1 MRRGDGV
8 ASLRYV
14 GFATDVR
21 RWLVLNG
28 GRRGHGWI
36 TICPAWCAVS
46 IVEALVLVEVKYHQ
60 HLCEPKSLGVQ
71 LYPTGFVAATLPL
84 DHPGFI
90 RSRVA
95 RPGPQGSG
103 LAGGVLAVRVADLVV
118 VDGVDGAELLVPGAV
133 GSVRDGDMVAWCTVV
148 AVTPAVL
155 DEAGRIAARG
165 WLPDHVRLGRLE
177 EYLGEGVVEQVVAAA
192 PAPTRRERQRLMSLP
207 LVARLV
213 LAMTL
218 LPNASCVEAFAQLVG
233 VLPRLPW
240 APGWQLPQSTVV
252 TAWRRRLG
260 VAPMKALF
268 ARIAGHIVATTA
280 PGALWQGLRVCTL
293 DGCQVKVPDSEQNRA
308 AFGSSGT
315 ADDNAAFPMARVVLA
330 VARAGRALLAATVD
344 ASRVG
349 EQPLTAR
356 LVATHPD
363 LFTPNDV
370 YVLDRNFFS
379 IDLVEAMHRRGTG
392 AHLVIRMKAGIR
404 LPMIKR
410 LSDGDYLS
418 WIRTPDKRML
428 TVRVVEYDVVK
439 SDGAT
444 SELFCL
450 LTTLTDEQR
459 YSKHDIA
466 DLYSQRWSAAETTIG
481 ENKSTITDA
490 GPSRGPILRSETPA
504 LAYQEIWAWL
514 TATQLVRRAA
524 HAAALAG
531 NAHTDEI
538 SFTTVRREAIRSMSQ
553 SQVTA
558 TTPASVR
565 QRAASHAHRHI
576 LANKVITGRD
586 RHSPRQQKWR
596 PRFPH
601 ASTTKSTSRGP
612 LTPRFGLCHN
622 DNP

>member
-1 MRRGDGV
+1 M
-8 ASLRYV
+8 
-14 GFATDVR
+14 
-21 RWLVLNG
+21 
-28 GRRGHGWI
+28 
-36 TICPAWCAVS
+36 
-46 IVEALVLVEVKYHQ
+46 
-60 HLCEPKSLGVQ
+60 
-71 LYPTGFVAATLPL
+71 YPTRFVAATLPL
-84 DHPGFI
+84 DHSGFV
-90 RSRVA
+90 RSRVV
-95 RPGPQGSG
+95 RPGPQGSA

-118 VDGVDGAELLVPGAV
+118 VDGVDGAELLAPAAV
-133 GSVRDGDMVAWCTVV
+133 RSVRDGDLVAWCTVV

-155 DEAGRIAARG
+155 DENGRIAAQG
-165 WLPDHVRLGRLE
+165 WLPDYVRLGGLE
-177 EYLGEGVVEQVVAAA
+177 EHLGDGMVEQVVSAA
-192 PAPTRRERQRLMSLP
+192 PAPTRRERQRVMSLP

-218 LPNASCVEAFAQLVG
+218 LPNASYVEVFAQLVG

-240 APGWQLPQSTVV
+240 AQGWQLPQSTVV

-268 ARIAGHIVATTA
+268 ARIAGHIVAATA
-280 PGALWQGLRVCTL
+280 PGALWHGLRVCTL

-308 AFGSSGT
+308 TFGSSGT
-315 ADDNAAFPMARVVLA
+315 ADDSAAFPMARVVLA

-349 EQPLTAR
+349 EAPLTAR
-356 LVATHPD
+356 LVAAHPD
-363 LFTPNDV
+363 LFTPDDV

-379 IDLVEAMHRRGTG
+379 IDLVEAMHRRGAG

-404 LPMIKR
+404 LPVITR
-410 LSDGDYLS
+410 LDEGDYLS

-439 SDGAT
+439 ADGTT

-450 LTTLTDEQR
+450 LTTLTDEQQ

-504 LAYQEIWAWL
+504 LVYQEIWAWL

-524 HAAALAG
+524 HAAAVAG
-531 NAHTDEI
+531 NVHTDEI
-538 SFTTVRREAIRSMSQ
+538 SFTTVRREAIRSINQ
-553 SQVTA
+553 SQITA
-558 TTPASVR
+558 TTPAAVR
-565 QRAASHAHRHI
+565 EQAANHAHRHI
-576 LANKVITGRD
+576 LTNKVITGRD
-586 RHSPRQQKWR
+586 RHSPRLQKWR

-601 ASTTKSTSRGP
+601 TSTTKPTSRGP
-612 LTPRFGLCHN
+612 LTPRFDLCHN
-622 DNP
+622 NNP